1 MTTEK
6 KKIADC
12 FSKTM
17 HARRG
22 LHALC
27 LQQLFS
33 QFLFFVLGGGGFGI
47 KDLGGRFDLQE
58 FERAAALLIGRLK
71 HEEERIS
78 EKCILL

>member
-6 KKIADC
+6 KISDC

-22 LHALC
+22 FACAC

-33 QFLFFVLGGGGFGI
+33 QFFFGGGLI
-47 KDLGGRFDLQE
+47 AIRDLGGRFDLQE
-58 FERAAALLIGRLK
+58 FERAAALPIGRLK